1 MAKLGILT
9 GTTPND
15 GSGDTLL
22 QGAIKINSNFNEI
35 YSNFGDGSNL
45 TSLVGYATEGY
56 VDNAVA
62 DITVGIVTSG
72 DLVGFATLGD
82 IAGVSTF
89 SGDYNDLINTPTIPS
104 DTGDLTN
111 NAGFVTTGNLSN
123 YVQEEQ
129 IIGFVTDGY
138 VTNALVGYAT
148 EAYVISQGYASTSYV
163 DNQIEEYFTSNIVG
177 YATEGY
183 VDNAVVGFI
192 TSGALTGYATE
203 GYVTNA
209 LVGYATEGYVDNAV
223 VGFITSGGSAIGLT
237 SLTGA
242 AEGTYGNSLNTP
254 QITIDSTGRIT
265 DIQQIGI
272 SGGGGGGGFGINVY
286 DNGGSVG
293 FATDIFFRNNLD
305 AVSAG
310 NTIYIDVTGV
320 ATEAYVTNALVGY
333 ATEGYVDNAVVGF
346 ITSGALT
353 GYATEGYVDSAV
365 VGFVTSGG
373 SVEYAIVS
381 GVATVAGIAT
391 YTSEWIL
398 GASGTDHYTFTGP
411 GLTGAENDPDI
422 YLVRGQKY
430 KFNNQNSLGAHPLR
444 IQTTPNGSTG
454 TQYDDGV
461 TNNNAAGQSTL
472 EIDVQF
478 DAPDILYYQCTVHPN
493 MGGKIFIDNSGTSLY
508 VDGNAGIG
516 TTNPI
521 AKLDV
526 RGDVYISGVVTASSF
541 SGNASSAD
549 YATNSGVATY
559 AGSSGIATY
568 ATNAGIAT
576 YSDSSGIATY
586 ASSSGIATYASSS
599 GISTEVSGGIA
610 SVTQLSVSGVSTFT
624 GIATF
629 TQIGISTTS
638 PKTNFQTERYTIKTG
653 FGTYTASAGISTD
666 IDSFTISSNDFR
678 TSEYTLH
685 FEYNSNIQS
694 QKVLV
699 MQNGTT
705 AYAQEYAIMYQPN
718 QIVSV
723 GATISGGDLKLQVTP
738 EIGVNGLTTYR
749 FVRGALI

>member
-163 DNQIEEYFTSNIVG
+163 DNQIEEYFTSNI
-177 YATEGY
+177 
-183 VDNAVVGFI
+183 
-192 TSGALTGYATE
+192 
-203 GYVTNA
+203 
-209 LVGYATEGYVDNAV
+209 
-223 VGFITSGGSAIGLT
+223 
-237 SLTGA
+237 
-242 AEGTYGNSLNTP
+242 
-254 QITIDSTGRIT
+254 
-265 DIQQIGI
+265 
-272 SGGGGGGGFGINVY
+272 
-286 DNGGSVG
+286 
-293 FATDIFFRNNLD
+293 
-305 AVSAG
+305 
-310 NTIYIDVTGV
+310 
-320 ATEAYVTNALVGY
+320 VGY

-629 TQIGISTTS
+629 TQIGISTTN